1 MRVVAWLDA
10 FRGGPVGAGVDA
22 SPGAADFATQGPGR
36 VLACAKCQSPVTHKS
51 ALIAVDGSR
60 THVFTNPDG
69 DRFRIGCF
77 AEARGLIGVGRPTL
91 EYTWFAGFTWQVEL
105 CARCQDQLGWLYRS
119 GVSGFH
125 GLILAQLLELDEAR
139 H

>member
-1 MRVVAWLDA
+1 MRVMAWLDA
-10 FRGGPVGAGVDA
+10 FREGGPNASVDL
-22 SPGAADFATQGPGR
+22 SQDAAHFATQGPGR
-36 VLACAKCQSPVTHKS
+36 VLVCAKCQNPVTHNS
-51 ALIAVDGSR
+51 AMIAVDGSR

-77 AEARGLIGVGRPTL
+77 AEARGVFGVGPPTL
-91 EYTWFAGFTWQVEL
+91 EHTWFAGFTWQVEL

-119 GVSGFH
+119 GDAAFH
-125 GLILAQLLELDEAR
+125 GLILTQLLELDEAR